1 MQIRL
6 IEQSDIP
13 AVSAMLQELASE
25 FILQETEPALALR
38 FLQSNSPAGIADNI
52 ANDYTYH
59 VAEHCGVIAGFIGM
73 RERRHVFHLF
83 VGKSWQ
89 GQGISRLLWDA
100 GRKAAIDAGAR
111 PPFTVNASNYA
122 FEAYQRLGFV
132 RTAPMAI
139 KNGVRFN
146 AMQWDCSQNK

>member
-6 IEQSDIP
+6 MEQSDIP
-13 AVSAMLQELASE
+13 VVSAMLQELASE
-25 FILQETEPALALR
+25 FILQETEPHLALR
-38 FLQSNSPAGIADNI
+38 FLQSNSPTGIADNL

-59 VAEHCGVIAGFIGM
+59 VAERRGVIAGFIGV
-73 RERRHVFHLF
+73 RARRHVFHLF

-89 GQGISRLLWDA
+89 GQGISRLLWDV
-100 GRKAAIDAGAR
+100 GRKAAIDAGGR

-122 FEAYQRLGFV
+122 FDAYQRLGFV

-146 AMQWDCSQNK
+146 AMQWDCSQDQ